1 MSKNIS
7 NLSGRIG
14 LKDNLF
20 KQISENTLSDNPQD
34 IKEIAKKHNLG
45 VSTLHGAE
53 SFYEFLRPSHR
64 EKKAFVCNG
73 SACMCAGTQD
83 KLKDKLKEKLGDDK
97 VGEMFCL
104 GHCYENH
111 AFHYDGENYAGKDI
125 EKIDQILKGEEI
137 KQEKFFSKS
146 FATTSFLMDDKL
158 SSTDQ
163 FKDQLSK
170 FLKSDKKEIVKSLL
184 DSNLTGRGGAGFP
197 TGMKWDFCSKAKGD
211 KKYVICN
218 ADEGDSGAFSDRYLL
233 EDQPLKVIFGMVMCG
248 FVIGSDEGV
257 LYIRGEYPKSIEAL
271 NGSINELK
279 KLGLLGENI
288 LGTDFSFDLG
298 ICIGQG
304 AYICGEETALIASI
318 EAINGSI
325 NELKKLGLLG
335 ENILGTNFSFD
346 LGICIGQG
354 AYICG
359 EETALI
365 ASIEGRRAEVDVRP
379 PFPVTEGLYKKP
391 TVVNNVETLAAATG
405 ILINGSEK
413 FSSIGNKKS
422 AGTKLV
428 CLDSFFNNPGV
439 YEIDMGTPMKKIF
452 NEIGGGY
459 KEPLKAFQIGGPL
472 GGVVPLS
479 EIENLNLDFQEF
491 TAKGFM
497 LGHASVVSIPKDFSM
512 AEYIH
517 HLFEFSAEESCGKC
531 FPGRLGS
538 YRGKEMFDQAK
549 KKTAK
554 IPLKLLEEL
563 LVTMKKGCLCALCGA
578 IPTPI
583 QNILKYFGDEMKN
596 DMVKDN

>member
-20 KQISENTLSDNPQD
+20 QKISENSLSKSPKD
-34 IKEIAKKHNLG
+34 IKEIAKEYNLG

-83 KLKDKLKEKLGDDK
+83 KLKETLKSKLGDDK

-104 GHCYENH
+104 GHCYENK
-111 AFHYDGENYAGKDI
+111 AFHYDGENYAGNDI
-125 EKIDQILKGEEI
+125 EKIDQIIKGEKI
-137 KQEKFFSKS
+137 DQDKYFSKS
-146 FATTSFLMDDKL
+146 FASTSFLMDDKL
-158 SSTDQ
+158 STIEK
-163 FKDQLSK
+163 FKDQLDLILNK
-170 FLKSDKKEIVKSLL
+170 DKKEIIQSLL

-197 TGMKWDFCSKAKGD
+197 TGMKWDFCSKAPGD

-233 EDQPLKVIFGMVMCG
+233 EDQPLKVIFGMVVCG
-248 FVIGSDEGV
+248 YVIGSNEGV
-257 LYIRGEYPKSIEAL
+257 LYIRGEYPKSIEA
-271 NGSINELK
+271 
-279 KLGLLGENI
+279 
-288 LGTDFSFDLG
+288 
-298 ICIGQG
+298 
-304 AYICGEETALIASI
+304 
-318 EAINGSI
+318 INGCI
-325 NELKKLGLLG
+325 NLLKQEGLLG
-335 ENILGTNFSFD
+335 ENILGTNFKFD
-346 LGICIGQG
+346 LNICIGQG

-391 TVVNNVETLAAATG
+391 TVVNNVETLAAASG
-405 ILINGSEK
+405 ILLNGAEK
-413 FSSIGNKKS
+413 FAAIGNKKS

-428 CLDSFFNNPGV
+428 CLDSFFNNPGI
-439 YEIDMGTPMKKIF
+439 YEIEMGTPMKKIF
-452 NEIGGGY
+452 EEIGGGY
-459 KEPLKAFQIGGPL
+459 KEPVKAFQIGGPL

-497 LGHASVVSIPKDFSM
+497 LGHASVVSIPKDFPM
-512 AEYIH
+512 TEYIH

-538 YRGKEMFDQAK
+538 YRGKEMFDQFK
-549 KKTAK
+549 SKTAK
-554 IPLKLLEEL
+554 IPLKLLNEL
-563 LVTMKKGCLCALCGA
+563 LVTMQKGCLCALCGA

-583 QNILKYFGDEMKN
+583 MNILKYFGDEMKN

>member
-1 MSKNIS
+1 VSKNIS

-20 KQISENTLSDNPQD
+20 KKISENSLSNSPKD
-34 IKEIAKKHNLG
+34 IKDIAKEYNLG

-73 SACMCAGTQD
+73 SACMCAGTQE
-83 KLKDKLKEKLGDDK
+83 KLKETLKSKLGDDK

-104 GHCYENH
+104 GHCYENK
-111 AFHYDGENYAGKDI
+111 AFHYDGENYAGNDI
-125 EKIDQILKGEEI
+125 EKIDQIIKGEKIEQD
-137 KQEKFFSKS
+137 KYFSKS
-146 FATTSFLMDDKL
+146 FASTSFLMDDKL
-158 SSTDQ
+158 STIEK
-163 FKDQLSK
+163 FKDQLNDI
-170 FLKSDKKEIVKSLL
+170 LKKDKKEIIQSLL
-184 DSNLTGRGGAGFP
+184 NSNLTGRGGAGFP
-197 TGMKWDFCSKAKGD
+197 TGMKWDFCSKAPGD

-248 FVIGSDEGV
+248 YVIGSNEGV
-257 LYIRGEYPKSIEAL
+257 LYIRGEYPKSIEA
-271 NGSINELK
+271 
-279 KLGLLGENI
+279 
-288 LGTDFSFDLG
+288 
-298 ICIGQG
+298 
-304 AYICGEETALIASI
+304 
-318 EAINGSI
+318 INGCI
-325 NELKKLGLLG
+325 NQLKQDGLLG

-346 LGICIGQG
+346 LNICIGQG

-391 TVVNNVETLAAATG
+391 TVVNNVETLAAAAG
-405 ILINGSEK
+405 ILLNGAEK
-413 FSSIGNKKS
+413 FSAIGNKKS

-428 CLDSFFNNPGV
+428 CLDSFFNNPGI
-439 YEIDMGTPMKKIF
+439 YEIEMGTPIKKIF
-452 NEIGGGY
+452 EEIGGGY
-459 KEPLKAFQIGGPL
+459 KEPVKAFQIGGPL

-479 EIENLNLDFQEF
+479 EIDNLNLDFQEF

-497 LGHASVVSIPKDFSM
+497 LGHASVVSIPKDFPM
-512 AEYIH
+512 TEYIH

-538 YRGKEMFDQAK
+538 YRGKEMFDQFK
-549 KKTAK
+549 NKTAK
-554 IPLKLLEEL
+554 IPLKLLNEL
-563 LVTMKKGCLCALCGA
+563 LVTMQKGCLCALCGA

-583 QNILKYFGDEMKN
+583 MNILKYFGDEMKN

>member
-14 LKDNLF
+14 LKNNLF
-20 KQISENTLSDNPQD
+20 QKISERSLASKGDSRM
-34 IKEIAKKHNLG
+34 KEIADQYNVG
-45 VSTLHGAE
+45 VSTIHGAE

-73 SACMCAGTQD
+73 SACMCAGTQAPLKK
-83 KLKDKLKEKLGDDK
+83 KLQEKLGEDK

-125 EKIDQILKGEEI
+125 NKIDEIIKGKEI

-146 FATTSFLMDDKL
+146 YSKTSFLMDDKL
-158 SSTDQ
+158 SNLDQ
-163 FKDQLSK
+163 FKQLFEK
-170 FLKSDKKEIVKSLL
+170 VIKIDKKEITKSLL

-197 TGMKWDFCSKAKGD
+197 TGMKWGFCEKEKSE
-211 KKYVICN
+211 KKYVVCN

-233 EDQPLKVIFGMVMCG
+233 EDQPLKVLFGMVICG
-248 FVIGSDEGV
+248 YVIGSNEGV
-257 LYIRGEYPKSIEAL
+257 LYIRGEYPKSIEA
-271 NGSINELK
+271 
-279 KLGLLGENI
+279 
-288 LGTDFSFDLG
+288 
-298 ICIGQG
+298 
-304 AYICGEETALIASI
+304 
-318 EAINGSI
+318 INGSI
-325 NELKKLGLLG
+325 NSLKEAGLLG

-346 LGICIGQG
+346 LNICIGQG

-405 ILINGSEK
+405 ILIHGADK

-439 YEIDMGTPMKKIF
+439 YEIDMGTPIKNIF
-452 NEIGGGY
+452 NDIGGGF
-459 KEPLKAFQIGGPL
+459 KETIKALQIGGPL
-472 GGVVPLS
+472 GGVVPLT
-479 EIENLNLDFQEF
+479 EAEKLNLDFQEF
-491 TAKGFM
+491 TEAGFT
-497 LGHASVVSIPKDFSM
+497 LGHAGVVSIPKNFPM
-512 AEYIH
+512 VEYIH

-538 YRGKEMFDQAK
+538 YRGKEMFDQFK
-549 KKTAK
+549 NKSAK
-554 IPLKLLEEL
+554 IPLKLLNEL

-578 IPTPI
+578 IPMPI
-583 QNILKYFGDEMKN
+583 MNILKYFGDEMKN
-596 DMVKDN
+596 DIVRDN

>member
-20 KQISENTLSDNPQD
+20 KKISENSLSSSPKD
-34 IKEIAKKHNLG
+34 IKDIAKEYNLG

-73 SACMCAGTQD
+73 SACMCAGTQE
-83 KLKDKLKEKLGDDK
+83 KLKETLKSKLGDDK

-104 GHCYENH
+104 GHCYENK
-111 AFHYDGENYAGKDI
+111 AFHYDGENYAGNDI
-125 EKIDQILKGEEI
+125 EKIDQIIKGEKI
-137 KQEKFFSKS
+137 DQDKYFSKS
-146 FATTSFLMDDKL
+146 FASTSFLMDDKL
-158 SSTDQ
+158 STIEK
-163 FKDQLSK
+163 FKEHLDVV
-170 FLKSDKKEIVKSLL
+170 LKKDKKEIIQSLL
-184 DSNLTGRGGAGFP
+184 NSNLTGRGGAGFP
-197 TGMKWDFCSKAKGD
+197 TGMKWDFCSKAPGD

-248 FVIGSDEGV
+248 YVIGSNEGV
-257 LYIRGEYPKSIEAL
+257 LYIRGEYPKSIEA
-271 NGSINELK
+271 
-279 KLGLLGENI
+279 
-288 LGTDFSFDLG
+288 
-298 ICIGQG
+298 
-304 AYICGEETALIASI
+304 
-318 EAINGSI
+318 INGCI
-325 NELKKLGLLG
+325 NQLKQDGLLG

-346 LGICIGQG
+346 LNICIGQG

-391 TVVNNVETLAAATG
+391 TVVNNVETLAAAAG
-405 ILINGSEK
+405 ILLNGAEK
-413 FSSIGNKKS
+413 FSAIGNKKS

-428 CLDSFFNNPGV
+428 CLDSFFNNPGI
-439 YEIDMGTPMKKIF
+439 YEIEMGTPMKKIF
-452 NEIGGGY
+452 EEIGGGY
-459 KEPLKAFQIGGPL
+459 KEPVKAFQIGGPL

-479 EIENLNLDFQEF
+479 EIDNLNLDFQEF

-497 LGHASVVSIPKDFSM
+497 LGHASVVSIPKDFPM
-512 AEYIH
+512 TEYIH

-538 YRGKEMFDQAK
+538 YRGKEMFDQFK
-549 KKTAK
+549 NKTAK
-554 IPLKLLEEL
+554 IPLKLLNEL
-563 LVTMKKGCLCALCGA
+563 LVTMQKGCLCALCGA

-583 QNILKYFGDEMKN
+583 MNILKYFGDEMKN

>member
-1 MSKNIS
+1 VSKNIS

-20 KQISENTLSDNPQD
+20 KKISENSLSNSPKD
-34 IKEIAKKHNLG
+34 IKDIAKEYNLG

-73 SACMCAGTQD
+73 SACMCAGTQE
-83 KLKDKLKEKLGDDK
+83 KLKETLKSKLGDDK

-104 GHCYENH
+104 GHCYENK
-111 AFHYDGENYAGKDI
+111 AFHYDGENYAGNDI
-125 EKIDQILKGEEI
+125 EKIDQIIKGEKI
-137 KQEKFFSKS
+137 DQDKYFSKS
-146 FATTSFLMDDKL
+146 FASTSFLMDDKL
-158 SSTDQ
+158 STIEK
-163 FKDQLSK
+163 FKDHLNVV
-170 FLKSDKKEIVKSLL
+170 LKKDKKEIIQFLL
-184 DSNLTGRGGAGFP
+184 NSNLTGRGGAGFP
-197 TGMKWDFCSKAKGD
+197 AGMKWDFCNKAPGD

-248 FVIGSDEGV
+248 YVIGSNEGV
-257 LYIRGEYPKSIEAL
+257 LYIRGEYPKSIEAI
-271 NGSINELK
+271 NGCINQLK
-279 KLGLLGENI
+279 QDGLLGE
-288 LGTDFSFDLG
+288 S
-298 ICIGQG
+298 
-304 AYICGEETALIASI
+304 
-318 EAINGSI
+318 
-325 NELKKLGLLG
+325 
-335 ENILGTNFSFD
+335 ILGTNFSFD
-346 LGICIGQG
+346 LNICIGQG

-391 TVVNNVETLAAATG
+391 TVVNNVETLAAAAG
-405 ILINGSEK
+405 ILLNGAEK
-413 FSSIGNKKS
+413 FSAIGNKKS

-428 CLDSFFNNPGV
+428 CLDSFFNNPGI
-439 YEIDMGTPMKKIF
+439 YEIEMGTPMKKIF
-452 NEIGGGY
+452 EEIGGGY
-459 KEPLKAFQIGGPL
+459 KEPVKAFQIGGPL
-472 GGVVPLS
+472 GGVVPIS
-479 EIENLNLDFQEF
+479 EIDNLNLDFQEF

-497 LGHASVVSIPKDFSM
+497 LGHASVVSIPKDFPM
-512 AEYIH
+512 TEYIH

-538 YRGKEMFDQAK
+538 YRGKEMFDQFK
-549 KKTAK
+549 NKTAK
-554 IPLKLLEEL
+554 IPLKLLNEL
-563 LVTMKKGCLCALCGA
+563 LVTMQKGCLCALCGA

-583 QNILKYFGDEMKN
+583 MNILKYFGDEMKN

>member
-1 MSKNIS
+1 VSKNIS

-20 KQISENTLSDNPQD
+20 KKISENSLSSSPKD
-34 IKEIAKKHNLG
+34 IKDIAKEYNLG

-73 SACMCAGTQD
+73 SACMCAGTQE
-83 KLKDKLKEKLGDDK
+83 KLKETLKSKLGDDK

-104 GHCYENH
+104 GHCYENK
-111 AFHYDGENYAGKDI
+111 AFHYDGENYAGNDI
-125 EKIDQILKGEEI
+125 EKIDQIIKGEKI
-137 KQEKFFSKS
+137 DQDKYFSKS
-146 FATTSFLMDDKL
+146 FASTSFLMDDKL
-158 SSTDQ
+158 STIEK
-163 FKDQLSK
+163 FKDHLDVV
-170 FLKSDKKEIVKSLL
+170 LKKDKKEIIQSLL
-184 DSNLTGRGGAGFP
+184 NSNLTGRGGAGFP
-197 TGMKWDFCSKAKGD
+197 TGMKWDFCSKAPGD

-248 FVIGSDEGV
+248 YVIGSNEGV
-257 LYIRGEYPKSIEAL
+257 LYIRGEYPKSIEA
-271 NGSINELK
+271 
-279 KLGLLGENI
+279 
-288 LGTDFSFDLG
+288 
-298 ICIGQG
+298 
-304 AYICGEETALIASI
+304 
-318 EAINGSI
+318 INGCI
-325 NELKKLGLLG
+325 NQLKQDGLLG

-346 LGICIGQG
+346 LNICIGQG

-391 TVVNNVETLAAATG
+391 TVVNNVETLAAAAG
-405 ILINGSEK
+405 ILLNGAEK
-413 FSSIGNKKS
+413 FAAIGNKKS

-428 CLDSFFNNPGV
+428 CLDSFFNNPGI
-439 YEIDMGTPMKKIF
+439 YEIEMGTPMKKIF
-452 NEIGGGY
+452 EEIGGGY
-459 KEPLKAFQIGGPL
+459 KEPVKAFQIGGPL

-497 LGHASVVSIPKDFSM
+497 LGHASVVSIPKDFPM
-512 AEYIH
+512 TEYIH

-538 YRGKEMFDQAK
+538 YRGKEMFDQFK
-549 KKTAK
+549 NKTAK
-554 IPLKLLEEL
+554 IPLKLLNEL
-563 LVTMKKGCLCALCGA
+563 LVTMQKGCLCALCGA

-583 QNILKYFGDEMKN
+583 MNILKYFGDEMKN

>member
-14 LKDNLF
+14 LKNNLF
-20 KQISENTLSDNPQD
+20 QKISERSLKSKNDSGM
-34 IKEIAKKHNLG
+34 KEIANEYKMG
-45 VSTLHGAE
+45 VSTIHGAE

-73 SACMCAGTQD
+73 SACMCAGTQET
-83 KLKDKLKEKLGDDK
+83 LKEKLQEKLGEDK

-125 EKIDQILKGEEI
+125 NQIDKIISGINI
-137 KQEKFFSKS
+137 KQEKYFSKS

-158 SSTDQ
+158 SNLDQ
-163 FKDQLSK
+163 FKDSLNK
-170 FLKSDKKEIVKSLL
+170 FIKTDKKEIVSSLL
-184 DSNLTGRGGAGFP
+184 SSNLTGRGGAGFP
-197 TGMKWDFCSKAKGD
+197 TGMKWDFCSKAKSE
-211 KKYVICN
+211 KKYVVCN

-233 EDQPLKVIFGMVMCG
+233 EDQPLKVLFGMIICG
-248 FVIGSDEGV
+248 YVIGSDEGV
-257 LYIRGEYPKSIEAL
+257 LYIRGEYPKSIEA
-271 NGSINELK
+271 
-279 KLGLLGENI
+279 
-288 LGTDFSFDLG
+288 
-298 ICIGQG
+298 
-304 AYICGEETALIASI
+304 
-318 EAINGSI
+318 INGSI
-325 NELKKLGLLG
+325 NALKQAGLLG
-335 ENILGTNFSFD
+335 DKILGTNFSFD
-346 LGICIGQG
+346 LNICIGQG

-405 ILINGSEK
+405 ILLNGAEK

-428 CLDSFFNNPGV
+428 CLDSFFNKPGV

-452 NEIGGGY
+452 EEFGGGL
-459 KEPLKAFQIGGPL
+459 KEEVKAFQIGGPL
-472 GGVVPLS
+472 GGVVPVK
-479 EIENLNLDFQEF
+479 EIEKLNLDFQEF
-491 TAKGFM
+491 TAAGFM
-497 LGHASVVSIPKDFSM
+497 LGHASVVSIPKNFSM

-538 YRGKEMFDQAK
+538 YRGKEMFDQLK
-549 KKTAK
+549 KGTSK
-554 IPLKLLEEL
+554 IPLKLLNEL
-563 LVTMKKGCLCALCGA
+563 LITMKKGCLCALCGA

-583 QNILKYFGDEMKN
+583 MNILKYFGDEMKN
-596 DMVKDN
+596 DILKDN

>member
-1 MSKNIS
+1 VSKNIS

-20 KQISENTLSDNPQD
+20 KKISENSLSSSPKD
-34 IKEIAKKHNLG
+34 IKDIAKEYNLG

-73 SACMCAGTQD
+73 SACMCAGTQE
-83 KLKDKLKEKLGDDK
+83 KLKETLKSKLGDDK

-104 GHCYENH
+104 GHCYENK
-111 AFHYDGENYAGKDI
+111 AFHYDGENYAGNDI
-125 EKIDQILKGEEI
+125 EKIDQIIKGEKI
-137 KQEKFFSKS
+137 DQDKYFSKS
-146 FATTSFLMDDKL
+146 FASTSFLMDDKL
-158 SSTDQ
+158 STIEK
-163 FKDQLSK
+163 FKDYLDVV
-170 FLKSDKKEIVKSLL
+170 LKKDKKEIIQSLL
-184 DSNLTGRGGAGFP
+184 NSNLTGRGGAGFP
-197 TGMKWDFCSKAKGD
+197 TGMKWDFCSKAPGD

-248 FVIGSDEGV
+248 YVIGSNEGV
-257 LYIRGEYPKSIEAL
+257 LYIRGEYPKSIEA
-271 NGSINELK
+271 
-279 KLGLLGENI
+279 
-288 LGTDFSFDLG
+288 
-298 ICIGQG
+298 
-304 AYICGEETALIASI
+304 
-318 EAINGSI
+318 INGCI
-325 NELKKLGLLG
+325 NQLKQDGLLG

-346 LGICIGQG
+346 LNICIGQG

-391 TVVNNVETLAAATG
+391 TVVNNVETLAAAAG
-405 ILINGSEK
+405 ILLNGAEK
-413 FSSIGNKKS
+413 FAAIGNKKS

-428 CLDSFFNNPGV
+428 CLDSFFNNPGI
-439 YEIDMGTPMKKIF
+439 YEIEMGTPMKKIF
-452 NEIGGGY
+452 EEIGGGY
-459 KEPLKAFQIGGPL
+459 KEPVKAFQIGGPL

-479 EIENLNLDFQEF
+479 EINNLNLDFQEF

-497 LGHASVVSIPKDFSM
+497 LGHASVVSIPKDFPM
-512 AEYIH
+512 TEYIH

-538 YRGKEMFDQAK
+538 YRGKEMFDQFK
-549 KKTAK
+549 NKTAK
-554 IPLKLLEEL
+554 IPLKLLNEL
-563 LVTMKKGCLCALCGA
+563 LVTMQKGCLCALCGA

-583 QNILKYFGDEMKN
+583 MNILKYFGDEMKN

>member
-14 LKDNLF
+14 LKNNLF
-20 KQISENTLSDNPQD
+20 QKISDRSLKSKDSEGM
-34 IKEIAKKHNLG
+34 KEIANEYRMG
-45 VSTLHGAE
+45 VSTIHGAE

-73 SACMCAGTQD
+73 SACMCAGTQGPLKKKLQD
-83 KLKDKLKEKLGDDK
+83 KLGSDK

-104 GHCYENH
+104 GYCYENN
-111 AFHYDGENYAGKDI
+111 AFHYDGENYAGNDVN
-125 EKIDQILKGEEI
+125 KIDQIIKGESI
-137 KQEKFFSKS
+137 TQEKFISKS
-146 FATTSFLMDDKL
+146 YATTSFLMDDKL
-158 SSTDQ
+158 SDLDK
-163 FKDQLSK
+163 FKDHLSK
-170 FLKSDKKEIVKSLL
+170 FLKKDKKEIIKNLL
-184 DSNLTGRGGAGFP
+184 LSNLTGRGGAGFP
-197 TGMKWDFCSKAKGD
+197 TGMKWDFCSKTKSE

-233 EDQPLKVIFGMVMCG
+233 EDQPLKVIFGMVICG
-248 FVIGSDEGV
+248 YVIGGNEGV

-271 NGSINELK
+271 NGSINSLK
-279 KLGLLGENI
+279 EAGLLGDKI
-288 LGTDFSFDLG
+288 LGTDFSFDL
-298 ICIGQG
+298 
-304 AYICGEETALIASI
+304 
-318 EAINGSI
+318 N
-325 NELKKLGLLG
+325 
-335 ENILGTNFSFD
+335 
-346 LGICIGQG
+346 ICIGQG

-391 TVVNNVETLAAATG
+391 TVVNNVETLAAAAG
-405 ILINGSEK
+405 ILLNGAEK

-439 YEIDMGTPMKKIF
+439 YEIDMCTPMKKVF
-452 NEIGGGY
+452 YEIGGGL
-459 KEPLKAFQIGGPL
+459 KKPVKAFQIGGPL
-472 GGVVPLS
+472 GGVVPTQ

-491 TAKGFM
+491 TKAGFM
-497 LGHASVVSIPKDFSM
+497 LGHASVVSIPNDFNM
-512 AEYIH
+512 IDYIH

-538 YRGKEMFDQAK
+538 YRGKEMFDQV
-549 KKTAK
+549 KTKSAK
-554 IPLKLLEEL
+554 IPLKLLNEL
-563 LVTMKKGCLCALCGA
+563 LVTMQKGCLCALCGA

-583 QNILKYFGDEMKN
+583 MNILKYFGDEMKN
-596 DMVKDN
+596 DIVKEN

>member
-1 MSKNIS
+1 M
-7 NLSGRIG
+7 
-14 LKDNLF
+14 
-20 KQISENTLSDNPQD
+20 ISEDQKRRVNLPLFNDKIAVGWPSPADDYVERSIDLNEYL
-34 IKEIAKKHNLG
+34 IKNSAA
-45 VSTLHGAE
+45 T
-53 SFYEFLRPSHR
+53 YFLRAAGDSMINVGIHNDAILIVDRSIEPTDGKIVIAS
-64 EKKAFVCNG
+64 VDG
-73 SACMCAGTQD
+73 SYTCKRLQLYPEPRLVA
-83 KLKDKLKEKLGDDK
+83 
-97 VGEMFCL
+97 
-104 GHCYENH
+104 ENIK
-111 AFHYDGENYAGKDI
+111 YPPI
-125 EKIDQILKGEEI
+125 KI
-137 KQEKFFSKS
+137 
-146 FATTSFLMDDKL
+146 
-158 SSTDQ
+158 
-163 FKDQLSK
+163 
-170 FLKSDKKEIVKSLL
+170 DKKEIIKSLL

-233 EDQPLKVIFGMVMCG
+233 EDQPLKVIFGMVICG
-248 FVIGSDEGV
+248 YVIGSNEGV
-257 LYIRGEYPKSIEAL
+257 LYIRGEYPKSIEAI
-271 NGSINELK
+271 NGCINELK
-279 KLGLLGENI
+279 KLNLLGENI
-288 LGTDFSFDLG
+288 LGTD
-298 ICIGQG
+298 
-304 AYICGEETALIASI
+304 
-318 EAINGSI
+318 
-325 NELKKLGLLG
+325 
-335 ENILGTNFSFD
+335 FSFD

-405 ILINGSEK
+405 ILLNGSEK
-413 FSSIGNKKS
+413 FSSVGNKKS

-459 KEPLKAFQIGGPL
+459 KEPVKAFQIGGPL

-497 LGHASVVSIPKDFSM
+497 LGHASVVSIPKDFPM

-563 LVTMKKGCLCALCGA
+563 LVTMQKGCLCALCGA

>member
-14 LKDNLF
+14 LKNNLF
-20 KQISENTLSDNPQD
+20 QKLSDRSLNSKD
-34 IKEIAKKHNLG
+34 DAGMKEIAEEYKMG
-45 VSTLHGAE
+45 VSTIHGAE

-73 SACMCAGTQD
+73 SACMCAGTQEPLKK
-83 KLKDKLKEKLGDDK
+83 KLQEKLGDDK

-111 AFHYDGENYAGKDI
+111 AFHYDGENYAGNDI
-125 EKIDQILKGEEI
+125 NQIDQIIKGEKI

-158 SSTDQ
+158 SNFDQ
-163 FKDQLSK
+163 FKKHLEK
-170 FLKSDKKEIVKSLL
+170 FIKTDKKEIIKSLL
-184 DSNLTGRGGAGFP
+184 SSNLTGRGGAGFP
-197 TGMKWDFCSKAKGD
+197 TGMKWDFCSKTKSE
-211 KKYVICN
+211 KKYVVCN

-233 EDQPLKVIFGMVMCG
+233 EDQPLKVLFGMIVCG
-248 FVIGSDEGV
+248 YVIGSNEGV
-257 LYIRGEYPKSIEAL
+257 LYIRGEYPKSIEAI
-271 NGSINELK
+271 NGCINSLK
-279 KLGLLGENI
+279 GAGLLGEKI
-288 LGTDFSFDLG
+288 LGTEFSFDL
-298 ICIGQG
+298 
-304 AYICGEETALIASI
+304 
-318 EAINGSI
+318 N
-325 NELKKLGLLG
+325 
-335 ENILGTNFSFD
+335 
-346 LGICIGQG
+346 ICIGQG

-405 ILINGSEK
+405 ILLNGAEK
-413 FSSIGNKKS
+413 FSSVGNKKS

-452 NEIGGGY
+452 EEYGGGY
-459 KEPLKAFQIGGPL
+459 KEDVKAFQIGGPL
-472 GGVVPLS
+472 GGVVPIS
-479 EIENLNLDFQEF
+479 EIEKLNLDFQEF
-491 TAKGFM
+491 TKAGFM
-497 LGHASVVSIPKDFSM
+497 LGHASVVSIPKDFNM

-531 FPGRLGS
+531 FPGRIGS
-538 YRGKEMFDQAK
+538 YRGKEMFDQLK
-549 KKTAK
+549 KGTSK
-554 IPLKLLEEL
+554 IPLKLLNEL
-563 LVTMKKGCLCALCGA
+563 LVTMQKGCLCALCGA

-583 QNILKYFGDEMKN
+583 MNILKYFGDEIKN
-596 DMVKDN
+596 DIVKDN

>member
-1 MSKNIS
+1 VSKNIS

-20 KQISENTLSDNPQD
+20 KKISENSLSNSPKD
-34 IKEIAKKHNLG
+34 IKDIAKEYNLG

-73 SACMCAGTQD
+73 SACMCAGTQE
-83 KLKDKLKEKLGDDK
+83 KLKETLKSKLGDDK

-104 GHCYENH
+104 GHCYENK
-111 AFHYDGENYAGKDI
+111 AFHYDGENYAGNDI
-125 EKIDQILKGEEI
+125 EKIDQIIKGEKIEQD
-137 KQEKFFSKS
+137 KYFSKS
-146 FATTSFLMDDKL
+146 FASTSFLMDDKL
-158 SSTDQ
+158 STIEK
-163 FKDQLSK
+163 FKDQLNDI
-170 FLKSDKKEIVKSLL
+170 LKKDKKEIIQFLL
-184 DSNLTGRGGAGFP
+184 NSNLTGRGGAGFP
-197 TGMKWDFCSKAKGD
+197 TGMKWDFCSKAPGD

-248 FVIGSDEGV
+248 YVIGSNEGV
-257 LYIRGEYPKSIEAL
+257 LYIRGEYPKSIEA
-271 NGSINELK
+271 
-279 KLGLLGENI
+279 
-288 LGTDFSFDLG
+288 
-298 ICIGQG
+298 
-304 AYICGEETALIASI
+304 
-318 EAINGSI
+318 INGCI
-325 NELKKLGLLG
+325 NQLKQDGLLG

-346 LGICIGQG
+346 LNICIGQG

-391 TVVNNVETLAAATG
+391 TVVNNVETLAAAAG
-405 ILINGSEK
+405 ILLNGAEK
-413 FSSIGNKKS
+413 FSAIGNKKS

-428 CLDSFFNNPGV
+428 CLDSFFNNPGI
-439 YEIDMGTPMKKIF
+439 YEIEMGTPMKKIF
-452 NEIGGGY
+452 EEIGGGY
-459 KEPLKAFQIGGPL
+459 KEPVKAFQIGGPL

-479 EIENLNLDFQEF
+479 EIDNLNLDFQEF

-497 LGHASVVSIPKDFSM
+497 LGHASVVSIPKDFPM
-512 AEYIH
+512 TEYIH

-538 YRGKEMFDQAK
+538 YRGKEMFDQFK
-549 KKTAK
+549 NKTAK
-554 IPLKLLEEL
+554 IPLKLLNEL
-563 LVTMKKGCLCALCGA
+563 LVTMQKGCLCALCGA

-583 QNILKYFGDEMKN
+583 MNILKYFGDEMKN

>member
-1 MSKNIS
+1 MINEISKNIS

-14 LKDNLF
+14 LKNNLF
-20 KQISENTLSDNPQD
+20 QKISERSLASTNDNGM
-34 IKEIAKKHNLG
+34 KEIADQYNVG
-45 VSTLHGAE
+45 VSTIHGAE

-73 SACMCAGTQD
+73 SACMCAGTQAPLKK
-83 KLKDKLKEKLGDDK
+83 KLQEKLGKDK

-125 EKIDQILKGEEI
+125 NKIDEIIKGKEI

-146 FATTSFLMDDKL
+146 YSKTSFLMDDKL
-158 SSTDQ
+158 SNLDQ
-163 FKDQLSK
+163 FKQLFEK
-170 FLKSDKKEIVKSLL
+170 VIKIDKKEITKSLL
-184 DSNLTGRGGAGFP
+184 ESNLTGRGGAGFP
-197 TGMKWDFCSKAKGD
+197 TGMKWDFCEKAKSE
-211 KKYVICN
+211 KKYVVCN

-233 EDQPLKVIFGMVMCG
+233 EDQPLKVLFGMVICG
-248 FVIGSDEGV
+248 YVIGSNEGV
-257 LYIRGEYPKSIEAL
+257 LYIRGEYPKSIEA
-271 NGSINELK
+271 
-279 KLGLLGENI
+279 
-288 LGTDFSFDLG
+288 
-298 ICIGQG
+298 
-304 AYICGEETALIASI
+304 
-318 EAINGSI
+318 INGSI
-325 NELKKLGLLG
+325 NSLKEAGLLG

-346 LGICIGQG
+346 LNICIGQG

-405 ILINGSEK
+405 ILIHGADK

-439 YEIDMGTPMKKIF
+439 YEIDMGTPIKNIF
-452 NEIGGGY
+452 NDIGGGF
-459 KEPLKAFQIGGPL
+459 KETIKALQIGGPL
-472 GGVVPLS
+472 GGVVPLA
-479 EIENLNLDFQEF
+479 EAEKLNLDFQEF
-491 TAKGFM
+491 TAAGFT
-497 LGHASVVSIPKDFSM
+497 LGHAGIVSIPKDFPM
-512 AEYIH
+512 VDYIH

-538 YRGKEMFDQAK
+538 YRGKEMFDQFK
-549 KKTAK
+549 NKSAK
-554 IPLKLLEEL
+554 IPLKLLNEL
-563 LVTMKKGCLCALCGA
+563 LVTMQKGCLCALCGA

-583 QNILKYFGDEMKN
+583 MNILKYFGDELKN
-596 DMVKDN
+596 DIVKDN

>member
-14 LKDNLF
+14 LKNNLF
-20 KQISENTLSDNPQD
+20 QKISERSLKSKNDSGM
-34 IKEIAKKHNLG
+34 KEIANEYKMG
-45 VSTLHGAE
+45 VSTIHGAE

-73 SACMCAGTQD
+73 SACMCAGTQET
-83 KLKDKLKEKLGDDK
+83 LKEKLQEKLGEDK

-111 AFHYDGENYAGKDI
+111 AFHYDGENYAGNDI
-125 EKIDQILKGEEI
+125 NQIDKIISGENI
-137 KQEKFFSKS
+137 KQEKYFSKS

-158 SSTDQ
+158 SNIDQ
-163 FKDQLSK
+163 FKDCLNK
-170 FLKSDKKEIVKSLL
+170 FVKTDKKEIVSSLL
-184 DSNLTGRGGAGFP
+184 SSNLTGRGGAGFP
-197 TGMKWDFCSKAKGD
+197 TGMKWDFCSKAKSE
-211 KKYVICN
+211 KKYVVCN

-233 EDQPLKVIFGMVMCG
+233 EDQPLKVLFGMIICG
-248 FVIGSDEGV
+248 YVIGSDEGV
-257 LYIRGEYPKSIEAL
+257 LYIRGEYPKSIEA
-271 NGSINELK
+271 
-279 KLGLLGENI
+279 
-288 LGTDFSFDLG
+288 
-298 ICIGQG
+298 
-304 AYICGEETALIASI
+304 
-318 EAINGSI
+318 INGSI
-325 NELKKLGLLG
+325 NALKQAGLLG
-335 ENILGTNFSFD
+335 DKILGTEFSFD
-346 LGICIGQG
+346 LNICIGQG

-405 ILINGSEK
+405 ILLNGAEK

-428 CLDSFFNNPGV
+428 CLDSFFNKPGV

-452 NEIGGGY
+452 EEFGGGL
-459 KEPLKAFQIGGPL
+459 KEEVKAFQIGGPL
-472 GGVVPLS
+472 GGVVPVK
-479 EIENLNLDFQEF
+479 EIEKLNLDFQEF
-491 TAKGFM
+491 TAAGFM
-497 LGHASVVSIPKDFSM
+497 LGHASVVSIPKNFSM

-538 YRGKEMFDQAK
+538 YRGKEMFDQLK
-549 KKTAK
+549 KGTSK
-554 IPLKLLEEL
+554 IPLKLLNEL
-563 LVTMKKGCLCALCGA
+563 LITMKKGCLCALCGA

-583 QNILKYFGDEMKN
+583 MNILKYFGDEMKN
-596 DMVKDN
+596 DILKDN

>member
-14 LKDNLF
+14 LKNNLF
-20 KQISENTLSDNPQD
+20 QKISERSLASTNDNGM
-34 IKEIAKKHNLG
+34 KEIADQYNVG
-45 VSTLHGAE
+45 VSTIHGAE

-73 SACMCAGTQD
+73 SACMCAGTQEPLKK
-83 KLKDKLKEKLGDDK
+83 KLQEKLGEDK

-125 EKIDQILKGEEI
+125 NNIDEIIKGKEI

-146 FATTSFLMDDKL
+146 YAKTSFLMDDKL
-158 SSTDQ
+158 SNLDQ
-163 FKDQLSK
+163 FKQLFEK
-170 FLKSDKKEIVKSLL
+170 VIKIDTKEIIKSLL

-197 TGMKWDFCSKAKGD
+197 TGMKWDFCGKAKSK
-211 KKYVICN
+211 KKYVVCN

-233 EDQPLKVIFGMVMCG
+233 EDQPLKVLFGMVICG
-248 FVIGSDEGV
+248 YVIGSNEGV
-257 LYIRGEYPKSIEAL
+257 LYIRGEYPKSIEAI
-271 NGSINELK
+271 NGSINSLK
-279 KLGLLGENI
+279 EAGLLGENI
-288 LGTDFSFDLG
+288 LGTSFSFDL
-298 ICIGQG
+298 
-304 AYICGEETALIASI
+304 
-318 EAINGSI
+318 N
-325 NELKKLGLLG
+325 
-335 ENILGTNFSFD
+335 
-346 LGICIGQG
+346 ICIGQG

-405 ILINGSEK
+405 ILIHGADK

-439 YEIDMGTPMKKIF
+439 YEIDMGTPIKNIF
-452 NEIGGGY
+452 NDIGGGF
-459 KEPLKAFQIGGPL
+459 KEAVKALQIGGPL
-472 GGVVPLS
+472 GGVVPLT
-479 EIENLNLDFQEF
+479 EAEKLNLDFQEF
-491 TAKGFM
+491 TEAGFT
-497 LGHASVVSIPKDFSM
+497 LGHGSIVSIPKDFPM
-512 AEYIH
+512 VEYIH

-538 YRGKEMFDQAK
+538 YRGKEMFDQYK
-549 KKTAK
+549 NKSAK
-554 IPLKLLEEL
+554 IPLKLLNEL
-563 LVTMKKGCLCALCGA
+563 LVTMEKGCLCALCGA
-578 IPTPI
+578 IPAPI
-583 QNILKYFGDEMKN
+583 MNILKYFGDELKN
-596 DMVKDN
+596 DIVKDN